1 MSRLTPEAIRASQTE
16 LPPIA
21 AVITELRR
29 QDPYIQQEQHRYRSP
44 RGFQSWPN
52 HLAYAALIEAGL
64 QVMDKLDDPIG
75 FWAATTCRWARSVE
89 APSRFLAPELAE
101 AFRRT
106 PSPRLDE
113 DFPQVLPCFR
123 LMLPDGALF
132 TEDRVPIPVV
142 IVADLRVMA
151 DWLPPQAQRIGGI
164 SCVGLALDG
173 TSYLTRHS
181 FQQIGERHPTAGD
194 LSHPAWQ
201 WDEQAVQS
209 TNQRKEGLAINAL
222 LVQLYQ
228 PELLSTGP
236 AAKVRSGKGLSV
248 GGAEESGAVRPQGP
262 VWIGKDFRLDRTPRA
277 PSAGTAAGTSSSTPA
292 PLATGPLAH
301 RAAWREASEPADAV
315 VPAGVRGAELST
327 STRTRPTPQRRKP
340 GGDAAGQ
347 QPQSTCTLA

>member
-1 MSRLTPEAIRASQTE
+1 MSRLTPESIRASQAD
-16 LPPIA
+16 LPPIGTL
-21 AVITELRR
+21 ITELRR
-29 QDPYIQQEQHRYRSP
+29 QDPTIQQEQHRYRSP

-64 QVMDKLDDPIG
+64 QVMDELDDPIG
-75 FWAATTCRWARSVE
+75 FWAATTCRWARIVE
-89 APSRFLAPELAE
+89 APPRFLAPELAE

-132 TEDRVPIPVV
+132 TEDKVPIPVV

-151 DWLPPQAQRIGGI
+151 DWLPPQAQRISGI

-181 FQQIGERHPTAGD
+181 FAQIGERQPTGD
-194 LSHPAWQ
+194 DMSHPAYE
-201 WDEQAVQS
+201 WDEQAVLS
-209 TNQRKEGLAINAL
+209 TNQRMEGLAINAL

-228 PELLSTGP
+228 PELLTTGP
-236 AAKVRSGKGLSV
+236 AAKVPSGKGFSA
-248 GGAEESGAVRPQGP
+248 GSADDSGAVTPQGP

-277 PSAGTAAGTSSSTPA
+277 ASEGTTAGTSSGVSRRP
-292 PLATGPLAH
+292 H
-301 RAAWREASEPADAV
+301 WR
-315 VPAGVRGAELST
+315 RGHWHTVLHGEKRQS
-327 STRTRPTPQRRKP
+327 RRM
-340 GGDAAGQ
+340 Q
-347 QPQSTCTLA
+347 WFQPVYVGLG